1 MNEKIKKLNEEIDDL
16 KKVLADKTERLNY
29 VYKYLDDE
37 ENQYEIDGYYTMMQQ
52 KELLAHDIKILS
64 VRLEKLTR
72 IHKRLT
78 EKTDRKIDIIKSKL
92 EKAKEEKNE
101 LEFEYSNRY
110 STIPD
115 SHLVYNPNVNQKKY
129 DRKKKKIE
137 KVDKLIVLLTKKLED
152 ENNNITQK

>member
-1 MNEKIKKLNEEIDDL
+1 MLKLIKKVRMNEKIKKLNEEIDDL

-52 KELLAHDIKILS
+52 KELLSHDIKILS

-101 LEFEYSNRY
+101 LEFEYSNR
-110 STIPD
+110 
-115 SHLVYNPNVNQKKY
+115 
-129 DRKKKKIE
+129 
-137 KVDKLIVLLTKKLED
+137 
-152 ENNNITQK
+152 